1 MAVIFQKNLSKNI
14 ATYKPSLPGWRPE
27 MGKSRKRTELQVS
40 FSVDIVNMADK
51 SNIRNLFAHISELRD
66 AKLVVDVEIDIHLL
80 PEEYFLVKF
89 FREHKGNYRYFN
101 VPQEKVSFYKCDQ
114 LDGLK
119 YLIDEVYHSYKNKK
133 IKT

>member
-1 MAVIFQKNLSKNI
+1 M
-14 ATYKPSLPGWRPE
+14 PGWRPE

-40 FSVDIVNMADK
+40 FSVDIVNMSDK
-51 SNIRNLFAHISELRD
+51 SNIHISELRD

-89 FREHKGNYRYFN
+89 FREHNGNYRYFN